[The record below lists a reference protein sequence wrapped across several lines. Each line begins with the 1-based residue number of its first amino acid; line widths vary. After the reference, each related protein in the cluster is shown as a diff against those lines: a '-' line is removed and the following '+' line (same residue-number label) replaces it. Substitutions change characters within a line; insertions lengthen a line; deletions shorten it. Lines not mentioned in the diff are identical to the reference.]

1 MKWES
6 ATNEQLLTI
15 FNEDIDCPTHLLSGA
30 VTEAFNRKLFN
41 DLIYW
46 IFRNLT
52 KNTTRA
58 KDAWSA
64 EDDDILSMGYCGIMN
79 ALNRW
84 EPGKTGFKT
93 FAYMNIRT
101 EFTRTLEQE
110 ATQKRE
116 INKHSISYDL
126 ELENG
131 ESYLSLFPSRTNVE
145 KEVIRKMEYEVK
157 MEPLN
162 KEEQTIIE
170 LFLEGYKFTEINRNL
185 FGSKRTG
192 KAIRDEFFTALGK
205 IGLGH
210 FVIQQSTPKKQSQ
223 RKLTEEIVR
232 EIRAAERSFK
242 TRQEEADYYGISRK
256 LIANIRKNKAW
267 KEVV

>member
-1 MKWES
+1 
-6 ATNEQLLTI
+6 
-15 FNEDIDCPTHLLSGA
+15 
-30 VTEAFNRKLFN
+30 
-41 DLIYW
+41 
-46 IFRNLT
+46 
-52 KNTTRA
+52 
-58 KDAWSA
+58 
-64 EDDDILSMGYCGIMN
+64 MGYCGIIT

-101 EFTRTLEQE
+101 EFTRTLERE

-116 INKHSISYDL
+116 INKYTTSYDV

-131 ESYLSLFPSRTNVE
+131 ESYLSFFPSRANVE
-145 KEVIRKMEYEVK
+145 KEVIRKMEYEDK
-157 MEPLN
+157 MEPL
-162 KEEQTIIE
+162 TIQERTIVE
-170 LFLEGYKFTEINRNL
+170 LFIDGYEFKEINRNL

-192 KAIRDEFFTALGK
+192 KAVRDEFFTGLRK

-210 FVIQQSTPKKQSQ
+210 FVIQQSTPAKQSQ

-232 EIRAAERSFK
+232 EIRAAERTFK
-242 TRQEEADYYGISRK
+242 TKKEEAEYYGITPK
-256 LIANIRKNKAW
+256 LIRNIRQYKAW